1 MYLFFLYLHSWLRW
15 LVVILLAVVLLKF
28 FIAFIKKKPYTKMDR
43 ILSSALLG
51 SVHLQFLFG
60 LILYFLLSPIVQAGL
75 ANFKGA
81 MKNTT
86 LRYWTV
92 EHIFSMFI
100 FTVLVQVGFSLS
112 KRAAVHSKKHRHM
125 LIFTGLAFILLMI
138 SIPWP
143 MREYGR
149 AFFRF

>member
-1 MYLFFLYLHSWLRW
+1 MYSIFLSIHSWLRW
-15 LVVILLAVVLLKF
+15 LVIILLVVVLFKF
-28 FIAFIKKKPYTKMDR
+28 ILSLFQKKPYTKIDR

-51 SVHLQFLFG
+51 SVHLQFLLG
-60 LILYFLLSPIVQAGL
+60 LILYFGLSPIVQAGL

-92 EHIFSMFI
+92 EHFFSMFVFVI
-100 FTVLVQVGFSLS
+100 LIQVGFSLS
-112 KRAAVHSKKHRHM
+112 KRAVGGPKKHRLL
-125 LIFTGLAFILLMI
+125 LIFGGLAFILLMA

-149 AFFRF
+149 VLFR